1 MINAIYNIIK
11 IMTTKY
17 VIFTDFGSYDDV
29 PISDPRN
36 GQPRTESIYDYLIKN
51 CQQNKEGYLLK
62 KEYRNMPDNN
72 LLLNEVLKYMT
83 IDEFK
88 QIPYKRVDYIKED
101 GSALFIWTDEK
112 IINIFKNLK
121 KYTIKSGCSISD
133 LFIFVEI
140 KNEYINYISF
150 NIHCADCITKNK
162 NITNNIVIVVLNK
175 VDDCRSEL
183 VVCGHIDII
192 KYIKDTV
199 EKYKNSD
206 EILKHITNLNDIF
219 KYY

>member
-1 MINAIYNIIK
+1 
-11 IMTTKY
+11 MTTKY
-17 VIFTDFGSYDDV
+17 VIFTGFGPYDDV

-36 GQPRTESIYDYLIKN
+36 GKPRTESIYDYLIN
-51 CQQNKEGYLLK
+51 QCQQNKKGHLLK
-62 KEYRNMPDNN
+62 DEYRKNMSDEN

-88 QIPYKRVDYIKED
+88 QIPYKRLDYYDKKD
-101 GSALFIWTDEK
+101 GFALFIWTDEK

-121 KYTIKSGCSISD
+121 QYTIKSGYSISE

-150 NIHCADCITKNK
+150 DVYCADCITNNM
-162 NITNNIVIVVLNK
+162 NITNNIVMVALNK
-175 VDDCRSEL
+175 VDDCRSES
-183 VVCGHIDII
+183 VVCAHIDII
-192 KYIKDTV
+192 KYMKDII

-206 EILKHITNLNDIF
+206 EILKYVTDLNDIF
-219 KYY
+219 KFY

>member
-1 MINAIYNIIK
+1 
-11 IMTTKY
+11 MTTKY
-17 VIFTDFGSYDDV
+17 VIFTGFGPYDDV
-29 PISDPRN
+29 PLSDPRC
-36 GQPRTESIYDYLIKN
+36 GKPRTESIYDYLIKQ

-62 KEYRNMPDNN
+62 NEYRNMPDNN

-88 QIPYKRVDYIKED
+88 QVPYKRVDYDKED

-121 KYTIKSGCSISD
+121 KYIKSSYSISD
-133 LFIFVEI
+133 PFIFVEI

-150 NIHCADCITKNK
+150 NVHNAARITYNM
-162 NITNNIVIVVLNK
+162 NITNNIVMVALNK
-175 VDDCRSEL
+175 ANNFQSEF
-183 VVCGHIDII
+183 VVCGYIDII
-192 KYIKDTV
+192 KYMKDTI

-219 KYY
+219 KFY